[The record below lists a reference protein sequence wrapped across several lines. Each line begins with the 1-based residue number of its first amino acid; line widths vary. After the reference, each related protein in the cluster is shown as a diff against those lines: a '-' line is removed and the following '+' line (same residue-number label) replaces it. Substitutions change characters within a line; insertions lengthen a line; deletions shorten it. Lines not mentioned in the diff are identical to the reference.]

1 MRVTFP
7 GLKIQTVLSIAL
19 VATSLGCGACVD
31 EHAHEPSAPPVS
43 AAARVAAHAELR
55 SRCTAGLVPP
65 AEAYAA
71 ITEIP
76 PLGNGLVFM
85 QDINDDGV
93 AVGSA
98 QMPGG

>member
-1 MRVTFP
+1 MRFISF
-7 GLKIQTVLSIAL
+7 GLRFQTTLSMTL

-31 EHAHEPSAPPVS
+31 ERAHEPAAPQLP
-43 AAARVAAHAELR
+43 AAARIAAHAELR

-93 AVGSA
+93 AVEIGRA
-98 QMPGG
+98 HV